1 MLRPG
6 DSADMV
12 YVHNLTKRYGSL
24 VAVENLS
31 FKLDR
36 GDVLGFL
43 GPNGAGKTTTMRII
57 TGYMPPTKGT
67 VHIEGVDIFDNPLQ
81 AKKMIGYLPENPPLY
96 LDMTVAEYLDFV
108 ADIKQ
113 VKRKEKKSRIFYV
126 LDKCGLSDVRKRII
140 GHLSKGY
147 RQRVGIAQALV
158 NNPSVLILDEPTIG
172 LDPLQI
178 IEIRDL
184 IKSLS
189 GERTVILSTH
199 ILPEVTMICSKVV
212 IINEGKMVLEES
224 LNYLSESLRN
234 TRSLLLRV
242 RQNGDGVKEK
252 IMSIKGVS
260 GVKPG
265 PSGEFVVTPSEGVEI
280 REELVRLVVENDLG
294 LLELRPLVNTLE
306 EIFMKAISSE
316 GN

>member
-1 MLRPG
+1 
-6 DSADMV
+6 MV

-113 VKRKEKKSRIFYV
+113 VKWKEKKSRIFYV

-234 TRSLLLRV
+234 SSSLLLRV
-242 RQNGDGVKEK
+242 KQNGDGVKEK
-252 IMSIKGVS
+252 IMSVKGVS

-280 REELVRLVVENDLG
+280 REELVRMVVENDLG